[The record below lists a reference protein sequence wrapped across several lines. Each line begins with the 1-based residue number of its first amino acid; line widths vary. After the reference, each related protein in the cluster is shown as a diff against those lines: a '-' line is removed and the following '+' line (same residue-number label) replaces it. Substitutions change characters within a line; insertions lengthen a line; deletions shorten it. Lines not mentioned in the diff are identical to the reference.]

1 MPSRNALSDLI
12 ADLGD
17 GDFDTKAT
25 RELDKVVEAVE
36 AGHGSGKIVIS
47 IGLKKEGRKLVLR
60 PTVKVTVPVPPVES
74 SMFFVSKEGRLTD
87 EDPAQLVIKETQV
100 RPKRLVDLDD
110 ERKKREAQTAPATA
124 TDTKKEN

>member
-1 MPSRNALSDLI
+1 MPSRNAISDLI
-12 ADLGD
+12 SILGD
-17 GDFDTKAT
+17 GDFDAKAT

-47 IGLKKEGRKLVLR
+47 IGLKKEGRKLVLK
-60 PTVKVTVPVPPVES
+60 PTVKATVPVPPVDS

-87 EDPAQLVIKETQV
+87 EDPAQLVIKEAQG

-110 ERKKREAQTAPATA
+110 ERKKREAQTAPAT
-124 TDTKKEN
+124 DTKKEN